1 MARRRRIAIVTGSR
15 ADYGLLRTLM
25 IAVRNHSKLKLQVI
39 ATGMHLIRRFGHT
52 VDEIERDG
60 FRIDARVPMQ
70 SGKDYALAQAD
81 ALARGVAGIGAAL
94 ARLRSDIV
102 VVLGDRVE
110 ALAGALAAS
119 ATERFC
125 AHLHGGDVAP
135 GHLDDAFRHAITKL
149 AHVHFV
155 ASADAGRRVL
165 RLGERS
171 ASVHVVGAPGLDELQ
186 TSPKPPADWLH
197 HTFGFAPD
205 APVAL
210 VVQHPIGRPA
220 PIEQRTMTHILEALQ
235 AAGLSGLMIFPN
247 SDPGHSG
254 IIRAIRQRKAAGQ
267 RWRSV
272 KSLPRTDFLSCLQSA
287 RLMVGNSSA
296 GIIEAPFVA
305 TPSVNVGL
313 RQQGRLRG
321 GSSVVD
327 CTEST
332 RAIRIAIRRALAIP
346 RRRRPRNVYGSGQTG
361 TAIAKFLAQM
371 PMSDNFKRKRIR
383 Y

>member
-25 IAVRNHSKLKLQVI
+25 TAVRSHPALSLQVI
-39 ATGMHLIRRFGHT
+39 ATGMHLIRSFGHT
-52 VDEIERDG
+52 ADEIEADG

-70 SGKDYALAQAD
+70 SGKEYVLAQAD

-94 ARLRSDIV
+94 GRLRSDVV

-110 ALAGALAAS
+110 AMAGALAAS
-119 ATERFC
+119 TTDRFC

-149 AHVHFV
+149 AHIHFV

-165 RLGERS
+165 RLGEQP

-186 TSPKPPADWLH
+186 TNPKPPPDWLH
-197 HTFGFAPD
+197 NTFGFAPD

-210 VVQHPIGRPA
+210 VIQHPIGRPA
-220 PIEQRTMTHILEALQ
+220 LIEQRTMTHILDALQ
-235 AAGLSGLMIFPN
+235 AADSAGLMIFPN

-254 IIRAIRQRKAAGQ
+254 IIRAIRQRKQDGR
-267 RWRSV
+267 RWKSV
-272 KSLPRTDFLSCLQSA
+272 KSLPRADFLSCLQSA
-287 RLMVGNSSA
+287 SLLVGNSSA
-296 GIIEAPFVA
+296 GIIEAPFLA
-305 TPSVNVGL
+305 TPSVNVGP

-321 GSSVVD
+321 GSAVVD

-332 RAIRIAIRRALAIP
+332 RAIRTAIRLALANP
-346 RRRRPRNVYGSGQTG
+346 RRRRSRNVYGSGQTG
-361 TAIAKFLAQM
+361 QAIAKLLAKM
-371 PMSDNFKRKRIR
+371 PMSDKFKRKLIR

>member
-1 MARRRRIAIVTGSR
+1 MPRRRRIAIVTGSR

-25 IAVRNHSKLKLQVI
+25 LAVRSHSKLSLQVI
-39 ATGMHLIRRFGHT
+39 VTGMHLIRRFGHT
-52 VDEIERDG
+52 ASEIEADG

-70 SGKDYALAQAD
+70 SGNDYALAQAD
-81 ALARGVAGIGAAL
+81 ALARGIAGIGAAL
-94 ARLRSDIV
+94 GRLRSDVV

-119 ATERFC
+119 ATDRFC

-186 TSPKPPADWLH
+186 ASPKPPADYLH

-205 APVAL
+205 AQVAL

-220 PIEQRTMTHILEALQ
+220 TIEQRTMTHILDALQ
-235 AAGLSGLMIFPN
+235 AANLSGLMIFPN

-254 IIRAIRQRKAAGQ
+254 IIRAIRQRKEAGQ
-267 RWRSV
+267 RWRSL

-287 RLMVGNSSA
+287 SVLIGNSSA

-332 RAIRIAIRRALAIP
+332 RAIHIAIRRALAIP
-346 RRRRPRNVYGSGQTG
+346 RRRRPRNVYGLGQTG
-361 TAIAKFLAQM
+361 TAIAKILAKM
-371 PMSDNFKRKRIR
+371 PMSDNVKRKLIR